1 MADDVMDLVT
11 TALKQITDGQREMV
25 ALLREMKEAIMDL
38 SDRLDRLE
46 ERQSPPVHPELP
58 E

>member
-38 SDRLDRLE
+38 NDRLDRLE